1 MPGMIPDMEAYFEQL
16 VPPRDDLLQALEQE
30 ARSENIPIIGPVVG
44 QLLAVLTGAIAAAK
58 VLELGTA
65 TGYSAIWLARA
76 LAPGGK
82 LVTIEHDP
90 VMAQRAAANLAK
102 AGVLQ
107 SVEIRLGE
115 AMEEVAALD
124 GPFDLIFLDID
135 KAGYGPALAQA
146 KRLLRPGGLLVAD
159 NVGFADAAPFNRA
172 IAADPAWQAL
182 HLLAHLPLHS
192 PAKDGLCLALRR

>member
-1 MPGMIPDMEAYFEQL
+1 VFIL
-16 VPPRDDLLQALEQE
+16 
-30 ARSENIPIIGPVVG
+30 IGPVVG
-44 QLLAVLTGAIAAAK
+44 QLLAILARAICADRA
-58 VLELGTA
+58 LELGTA
-65 TGYSAIWLARA
+65 TGYSAIFIARG

-90 VMAQRAAANLAK
+90 AMARRAGAHLAK
-102 AGVLQ
+102 AGLLR
-107 SVEIRLGE
+107 SVEIRVGDAL
-115 AMEEVAALD
+115 EEMAALD
-124 GPFDLIFLDID
+124 GPFDLVFLDID

-146 KRLLRPGGLLVAD
+146 RRLLRPGGLLVAD
-159 NVGFADAAPFNRA
+159 NVGFADADPFNRA